1 MARRILVV
9 PVNHTA
15 GVTAACLGLV
25 HALENR
31 RIRVGFCK
39 PFAQARS
46 VGDDHSTELFRLT
59 TSLRPPQPIPVQELE
74 NQLAGGRLARA
85 MRKIVD
91 LTSELDEASQ
101 VLVLEGLAPSSAMVY
116 SDRINGEVA
125 LGLDTEVLLVGG
137 AGDLAPERFADQV
150 AASALLYRTRG
161 ESRVV
166 GVLIDHVASDEAGPE
181 YAAAVE
187 GRGLSVVGTVV
198 DRPDF
203 TRPRVLDVV
212 RALDLEVLSSAD
224 LGRRVAETVIAAQ
237 AVPGFIPSLTPGT
250 LIIAPGDR
258 HDVLLAVALAEAGG
272 MHLAGLLLTA
282 GIAPDADVMRLVEP
296 AVNGELPLL
305 LSSEKTLPT
314 AQRVL
319 GMDRE
324 IPDDDEDRARSVMVA
339 VAEGYDEAWLHELP
353 RHHRPERTTPVQLE
367 RHVSK
372 RLHSGVTRL
381 AIADAGDPRVL
392 QAVADLRGHDGLHL
406 VLLGEAEVLDQ
417 QAATAD
423 LTIPVSAVIA
433 DPDEITPELREVC
446 ERVRQATGLKAD
458 PADPF
463 LRALAMLRAGEVDG
477 VVGGLGLEPER
488 FLQIVQAVVP
498 LRSDVRT
505 LSSTQAA
512 LFPDEAVLLADS
524 LVNAHPSAEHL
535 ACIAAQ
541 TAATAR
547 LCGIIPQIA
556 FVEPSAWSATP
567 DADRAAI
574 ETARQILA
582 EHRPDLA
589 TMGPYSYQEASRR
602 TPTVGEGNA
611 NVFVFPDL
619 ASAAS
624 TAKAVSQGTGAR
636 VQAPVLQGLSQA
648 VNPLPADVTP
658 ERVRDIVLATALQA
672 AYAD

>member
-25 HALENR
+25 HALESR

-39 PFAQARS
+39 PFAQART

-91 LTSELDEASQ
+91 LTSELDADSQ

-137 AGDLAPERFADQV
+137 AGDVAPERFADQV

-166 GVLIDHVASDEAGPE
+166 GVLIDHVSSDEAGAE
-181 YAAAVE
+181 YAVAVE
-187 GRGLSVVGTVV
+187 ARGLTVVGTVV
-198 DRPDF
+198 DRPSF

-212 RALDLEVLSSAD
+212 RALDLEVLSAAN
-224 LGRRVAETVIAAQ
+224 LERRVAESVIAAQ

-250 LIIAPGDR
+250 LVIAPGDR

-272 MHLAGLLLTA
+272 LHLAGLLLTA
-282 GIAPDADVMRLVEP
+282 GITPDPDVMRLVEP
-296 AVNGELPLL
+296 AVDGTLPLL

-314 AQRVL
+314 AQRML

-324 IPDDDEDRARSVMVA
+324 IPDDDEERARSVMVA
-339 VAEGYDEAWLHELP
+339 VASGYDEAWLHELP
-353 RHHRPERTTPVQLE
+353 RHQRPQRTTPVQLE
-367 RHVSK
+367 RRVSE

-381 AIADAGDPRVL
+381 AIADATDPRVL
-392 QAVADLRGHDGLHL
+392 RAIASLGDHDGLQFLLVGSADDVDQRAAEAGITLPMSATFVDADEAAPHL
-406 VLLGEAEVLDQ
+406 DEVY
-417 QAATAD
+417 
-423 LTIPVSAVIA
+423 
-433 DPDEITPELREVC
+433 
-446 ERVRQATGLKAD
+446 ERVRAAGLEPDSAD
-458 PADPF
+458 P
-463 LRALAMLRAGEVDG
+463 LLEALALLRAGTVDG
-477 VVGGLGLEPER
+477 VVGGLGVEPEA
-488 FLQIVQAVVP
+488 LLATLQAVVP

-524 LVNAHPSAEHL
+524 LVNTHPTAEHL

-547 LCGIIPQIA
+547 LCGIVPQVA
-556 FVEPSAWSATP
+556 FVEPNPWSTTAA
-567 DADRAAI
+567 ADRAAI
-574 ETARQILA
+574 EQARRILA
-582 EHRPDLA
+582 EHRPDLP
-589 TMGPYSYQEASRR
+589 TMGPQSYQEASRR
-602 TPTVGEGNA
+602 TATVGDGNA
-611 NVFVFPDL
+611 NVFVFPDV

-636 VQAPVLQGLSQA
+636 VQAPVLQGLTQP
-648 VNPLPADVTP
+648 VNLLPADASP

-672 AYAD
+672 AYAG